1 MSANSIVE
9 RFAELT
15 EQYPQAEAL
24 VWLDDGERPGKSYT
38 RSELDEKASAIACG
52 LDSLDNFRNAAEKF
66 VILVMPEDG
75 PGIFPAVLGV
85 FYAGGTVVPQ
95 PFANTAEQLLAVAED
110 AHACLIITSRSGLD
124 DLKERIPDGPAI
136 LAWED
141 LAESG
146 GALRKNPD
154 PDSLAYIAYTSG
166 SLSQPHGVCFSHK
179 VLASECA
186 LFAEAFG
193 MDKAPG
199 VNWMPLHHISGLVCN
214 GFNQIYA
221 GPLFVCMSPQ
231 SFAKKPSRLFQ
242 AISKYKAG
250 LTILAASLMA
260 LCSKI
265 PDGELEG
272 VDLSCLHTVI
282 EGGEPLQ
289 RHIGDA
295 FLEKLMPYGLKPDI
309 ITACWG
315 QTEACGLLSYCRL
328 HYAEVDADAMAH
340 GIVKPGDFS
349 VASCGTPTEDT
360 ELAIVDLN
368 SGKRCLEDNVIGEFW
383 VRCGRVASGYFNND
397 ADTEY
402 YFKAKLDG
410 ETWLRTGDIGFKRDN
425 ILYVTGRSK
434 EMIKVSDRCIFPVD
448 VEQVAAK
455 ASPVFAGISAAFGIS
470 GDFESVVLA
479 AETDD
484 MSETEF
490 KAEASKVR
498 LQAAVELRIEIAYIL
513 SVPHGAIPRADL
525 GKVKRT
531 GCKEA
536 YLSGDLDI
544 RFVSRVLRVS
554 ENVPPGAQN
563 SLPAKNCASAPGGV
577 SADDEHIR
585 KTAAKYEDIIFSRLA
600 AELEIDKGILQSD
613 ISFADTGLS
622 SAGAMRVSAFLEE
635 MTGVSVSPALMWSYP
650 TPRRL
655 ALFLAGADDSAF
667 MAESCNN
674 ASEVLCKPAKDDAYE
689 KAIAVIGMAC
699 RYPGGINDLGSF
711 REKQRGGCEEV
722 TPFPLRRRLLLGEPL
737 SGKLYNGHYIHD
749 IDRFDAAWFNLS
761 EFEAAQLDPQQR
773 LALELSAECLE
784 NAGIDPFSLKGSR
797 TGVFIGACYSGLQ
810 SFHEQGGAWEL
821 AGNLLSMIAGRISY
835 HLGLIG
841 PAIVFDTACS
851 SGLTAIFEACRSL
864 YAGDCSMA
872 IAGGLSL
879 NIFLDWLRTSTD
891 IGMISESGRC
901 FTFDKRAC
909 GFGIGEGGGLVAL
922 KRFYDAKRDGDNILA
937 VVRGGA
943 INQDGASNGISAPNG
958 KSQEDVI
965 AKALENSGLEPDNID
980 YVEAH
985 GTGTQLGD
993 PIELMALSHAYK
1005 TASRKE
1011 PLSIGSVKT
1020 LLGHT
1025 EAASGAAG
1033 FISAVLGIIHKEYP
1047 ASCNFSEPTEF
1058 ADWTGMKVQP
1068 AGTSWQTEPGR
1079 KRRAGVSAFGLSGTN
1094 VHLIVEESDNAKLT
1108 PTRLDKRKP
1117 VLLRSGRTAS
1127 YGANIVEWRNCCS
1140 FGEELF
1146 ARRWHFT
1153 GLSSSSVTGGML
1165 KAGTLTESFSENVV
1179 YLAGMEMPEKECAAF
1194 IESARECIRSG
1205 GRMWLVTFGAQAV
1218 GGAGRLEHAA
1228 LCAIARCLNVE
1239 HPEVR
1244 CISLDLEENNTPEDA
1259 VRILERMSDSQ
1270 LHENEYAHRMADCGD
1285 GLLREFWY
1293 APRWAKNA
1301 LLAQPS
1307 PIDPDKDCREPH
1319 IIDRDPQLH
1328 FSDKGIYLITG
1339 GLGGLGLAVAE
1350 FLVSHGA
1357 RKLALVSRHGP
1368 SEHWQLEAL
1377 ARLKEAGCEFIVFK
1391 ADVADSMAMGA
1402 FISELENAGGL
1413 KGVFHLAAS
1422 FDLKLL
1428 RGVNEKDFTEVF
1440 RGKVQ
1445 GALTLHKLT
1454 ERLPLDYFVMF
1465 SSIAATLPSPGQAV
1479 YSAANAV
1486 LDALA
1491 AYRRHHGLPAQSLA
1505 WSSFTDGGIGARKY
1519 LDLIHRLDDGL
1530 SLHTIPFGMQL
1541 VEAALSTEAA
1551 SLIFTELDVRK
1562 WLDYYPQWR
1571 SSSMFA
1577 EYVKEAETVAASD
1590 FDAEKTVL
1598 DMVSS
1603 FIGRRLADYEK
1614 ESSFAELGFDSL
1626 MAVEMRNRL
1635 QHYTDKALPV
1645 TLLFS
1650 HPSPADL
1657 IFFLDGSKG
1666 PSEGIKAEPS
1676 SEEIA
1681 CASVKDVSVPRTL
1694 LAGGSEDKKAE
1705 SSRSLES
1712 DDKNA
1717 GSGMI
1722 AVIGLGC
1729 RLPGGIEGPEDF
1741 FEALCEKRDAVA
1753 VPDYSISS
1761 WRNLSGKPGGYLK
1774 DANMFDPEFFGMT
1787 LPEAKAC
1794 DPAQRFLLETSWQA
1808 LEDAGIDPEKLK
1820 GSNTGIFVGI
1830 SDSDFTEESWRRQE
1844 VSVWSGTGAQVSAA
1858 AGRIAYVLGTSGPAI
1873 VVNAACASGIVALHA
1888 ACKSLRSGECSMA
1901 VAGGV
1906 NFIMTLRGDEML
1918 DKVGIYSAS
1927 GHCYAFGEEADGFVR
1942 GEGCAA
1948 VILKPLEAALA
1959 DGDPIRAVIRGT
1971 AVNNDGKSNGFGV
1984 PNPKAQRAV
1993 IAQALHEAGLSGKD
2007 IDFAEG
2013 HGSATPLGDLIELES
2028 LDAELGSGRSCP
2040 LYLGSVKGNIGH
2052 TEGAAG
2058 MVGFVKAVLCLEHGR
2073 LAPSLYGG
2081 KPNEKFSWDNI
2092 KLCGDT
2098 LELSEISAKAEG
2110 ASYFAGISAFG
2121 LTGTN
2126 AHAII
2131 ESWADKHEHKTPRK
2145 FSRINLNGT
2154 GSLLYETAWREC
2166 ARTAAKRDLPGAYSI
2181 IYSPSSQPLA
2191 EALKAKLNSEGA
2203 GEIKTVALS
2212 EQVSASSADFAG
2224 SGYVILIGPDCR
2236 KASGMEARRI
2246 SSERAQ
2252 DADQFVKFAFRLL
2265 KNAGNEPEIMIVT
2278 RGIWNK
2284 GGDIRVKSRCGEAW
2298 GIGRCIFSEAPNRKI
2313 RLCDTGLAA
2322 EQAASAIAE
2331 EIPFD
2336 ECQVILNEK
2345 RLAFKLLRAES
2356 APIGKEVFKAG
2367 YCLISG
2373 GTGALGRALCRR
2385 LAETAECLVVWK
2397 RSYPSEEEFKFVEQL
2412 PCRAEFF
2419 ISSPEE
2425 LGEKMRYL
2433 RTAYGTD
2440 IVWDVFHLAGAIEDN
2455 FIGNMSEES
2464 FDRVVNVKRC
2474 FLEALEESRLKLG
2487 RIVLFSALSSVL
2499 GGAGQA
2505 NYAAGNAYLDVW
2517 GIQNGALCMNWG
2529 PINAGIG
2536 ASRSEEM
2543 HRHAEKLGI
2552 YDMDIDEALNLLPGL
2567 CCTDLEQNS
2576 VCAAALDFKAMS
2588 RWVPDKLKGLL
2599 GDLLDSEAEEPQA
2612 VSMTYDEALKLIAD
2626 SIDKITG
2633 ARTEDYNKTF
2643 GDLGFSSLDSIEMRN
2658 LLSKALHFDLPAT
2671 ICFDYPSPEIL
2682 AKFICDKQPDNQVSP
2697 SAEQASPS
2705 AEQAQLPSGKDD
2717 SLSDEPI
2724 AVAGMA
2730 CRLPGC
2736 ESPEELFKLLEAG
2749 TDPLE
2754 EIPLSRWDISKYYS
2768 AEPAPGKMVCR
2779 RGGFLKDIDIFDA
2792 ERFGISP
2799 REAKFMDPQ
2808 QRIMLETASEAVA
2821 ASGAPV
2827 SDWSGTKTG
2836 VYLGMSAHDY
2846 TDILKKRGTFE
2857 AWAATGNSLASAS
2870 GRIAYVLGLEG
2881 PAMTV
2886 DTACSSSLL
2895 AVHLACESL
2904 RRGECQA
2911 AIAGG
2916 VNLLLD
2922 PDNSIFMSS
2931 LQALSPTSCCHV
2943 FSEKA
2948 DGYVRSEGCAAVF
2961 LMRLS
2966 EAEKRGLH
2974 IYAVIKGTAV
2984 SQDGRSSGFSAP
2996 RGPAQ
3001 EVAMREALERSG
3013 AGIIDFVEAHG
3024 VGTQLGDPIEMRSIG
3039 AVFGKDRQDKLPV
3052 GALKSNIGHTE
3063 AASGAA
3069 ALIKAI
3075 MEIRHKRVTPNLH
3088 FEVPNPFIAWDELNV
3103 RAVTSSENISE
3114 REAPVR
3120 AGVNAFGIT
3129 GTNVCVIAEEYKD
3142 GSCSSCEHKL
3152 SAGIPETYS
3161 RIALASACAED
3172 IEGMRDHV
3180 RKARQALSSGTVYCP
3195 EGTSGPYRFA
3205 AVLEADDADEL
3216 LSGAETL
3223 LESGRDMPHRDELP
3237 AGIYMGKAAD
3247 ATEPVMLFTGQGS
3260 QYGGMGKELYSSVP
3274 SFANSLNALL
3284 DRETLDV
3291 MFGDDEEKL
3300 ALPQYAQL
3308 SIYAMGVSLFKL
3320 WKELGVSPCAVLGHS
3335 LGEFVAACSASV
3347 FSDEEGLKIVRERA
3361 RLMKELP
3368 CGAMAAVW
3376 AGESKTKELIG
3387 SRPLFISAVNSPL
3400 NCVVSGLP
3408 DDIDDFLEEL
3418 KEAKAHF
3425 TKLPAFIAG
3434 HSPMLTPVLGDFSEF
3449 VGKLEYAHPACP
3461 YISAVTGQCEKDL
3474 GGSYWTK
3481 HLQATVRFADAMKC
3495 AKDFGHVF
3503 IEIGA
3508 QPALSAMG
3516 AVCLLG
3522 GEQIFL
3528 PSLRPGRSEMLT
3540 LLQSLSAA
3548 FAAGVSVDWKKASA
3562 MAAAYDERIEA
3573 ASRVSCGE
3581 AVPAKDRKGIS
3592 CWFDDSLAPSV
3603 VDRRAREQGLPEL
3616 DDDLAAPEQV
3626 MEERQDYAGAEY
3638 ACYDDIPDGDFRSL
3652 FQEKLAVH
3660 GEPEKSS
3667 LRWVWIGEEDSVV
3680 KAEIAASALA
3690 RGMALEF
3697 DGTGDMFVFSAAGCL
3712 DSEKRVAELLAKV
3725 KEAAAANATLALV
3738 CRHEPGFEPANSA
3751 LWAAARACAVEYPQM
3766 SIKCVFCGEG
3776 LQTGAEMVRCLHWA
3790 IGHKDLAAENELVF
3804 ERGGDNG
3811 EPLEVSALRLRSW
3824 ERPIEGSVDLSEGT
3838 FVITGGTGGLGAALA
3853 AYLAEQGARNIVA
3866 ISRQRPMPGEFA
3878 ERIAEAGAELAV
3890 VHADVSDSEA
3900 LREALAPYLDD
3911 IRGIFHLAG
3920 TADPALVPEQTPE
3933 RLHNVFKKA
3942 KAAQALHEISSLCRK
3957 DKGGLEFFVMYSSVG
3972 CSMPSPGQSTYA
3984 AANGYLEG
3992 LAQLR
3997 RSQGLPASVIAWPL
4011 VSGRGMTADYPQW
4024 RRLLAT
4030 GMGAVSP
4037 ECVCRITLDS
4047 LAAQEQ
4053 GEMSGGITGC
4063 WNLGHVL
4070 IVLPLEVSAWFN
4082 YYPSWRGLSLLSGLA
4097 EADTPAAETAMPLD
4111 KEQIVKAVY
4120 EEAAACLGYSDGS
4133 KLSRNKAFRDLGLDS
4148 LMAVELSGRLNRR
4161 LGVKLS
4167 AVAAFDYPD
4176 INALS
4181 EYLQGILGAS
4191 KPEHDGQA
4199 ASAAEA
4205 VSAGNI
4211 SVMAQDGGYD
4221 PPVVIGMACRFPGGS
4236 DCDEYWQELLEGRDA
4251 ITEVPLSRFDI
4262 NKWYD
4267 PNPGVVGKTN
4277 CRYGGFLDSIETDY
4291 EFFGISKAEAEAM
4304 DPHQGV
4310 LLETVWEAL
4319 ENAGIAPSELSG
4331 ASAGVYAAVSNG
4343 DFQSYKI
4350 DLDNINAWT
4359 GTGGMPSVIAGRI
4372 SYVLGLTGPSMTTDT
4387 ACSSSL
4393 TALHLACRAL
4403 DDCDCDMAIVG
4414 GVNVI
4419 LSPYGHVFHSRLGGM
4434 APDGKCR
4441 AFDADACGLVRSEGC
4456 GVVVVK
4462 KLSRALADHNRIL
4475 AVIRGTAVNHD
4486 GRSNGLT
4493 APNAERQKDVMR
4505 KALKRARLSPADIDY
4520 LEAHG
4525 TGTQLGDQIEMQSIE
4540 EVYGKEH
4547 LGKKLIVGS
4556 VKSNIGH
4563 CEGAAGM
4570 SSLIKAILAMRAKLV
4585 PRNIHF
4591 HKLNPNIPA
4600 DIHVLLPQ
4608 ENVPWFKAEDAG
4620 PRRAAVSAF
4629 GISGTNA
4636 HVILEECNKQG

>member
-9 RFAELT
+9 RFTELVK
-15 EQYPQAEAL
+15 QDPQAQAI
-24 VWLDDGERPGKSYT
+24 VWLDDGERPGESYT
-38 RSELDEKASAIACG
+38 RSELDEKAAAIAYA
-52 LDSLDNFRNAAEKF
+52 LDSLDNFRNADEKL
-66 VILVMPEDG
+66 VLMVMPEDG
-75 PGIFPAVLGV
+75 PGAFPAAFGV
-85 FYAGGTVVPQ
+85 FYAGGAIVPL
-95 PFANTAEQLLAVAED
+95 PFAYTAEQILAVVSD
-110 AHACLIITSRSGLD
+110 TCTQIIITSRSGLD
-124 DLKERIPDGPAI
+124 DLKERIPSGPVI

-146 GALRKNPD
+146 GALRKCPD

-166 SLSQPHGVCFSHK
+166 SVSNPRGVCFTHK
-179 VLASECA
+179 VLIDECA
-186 LFAEAFG
+186 MFSEIFE
-193 MDKAPG
+193 MDKAPC
-199 VNWMPLHHISGLVCN
+199 VNWMPLYHISGLVC
-214 GFNQIYA
+214 GGMNQIYA
-221 GPLFVCMSPQ
+221 GELFVCMSPP
-231 SFAKKPSRLFQ
+231 SFTKKPSRLFK
-242 AISKYKAG
+242 AVSKYRGG
-250 LTILAASLMA
+250 LIILGASLMA
-260 LCSKI
+260 MCSKI
-265 PDGELEG
+265 PDEELEG
-272 VDLSCLHTVI
+272 ADLSCLKNII

-289 RHIGDA
+289 RHVSDA
-295 FLEKLMPYGLKPDI
+295 FLKKLMPCGLKPDI
-309 ITACWG
+309 IVSCWG
-315 QTEACGLLSYCRL
+315 QTEACGLVSYCRL
-328 HYAEVDADAMAH
+328 SYAEVDAESIAH
-340 GIVKPGDFS
+340 GVIAPGDFP
-349 VASCGTPTEDT
+349 VASCGTPSEDT
-360 ELAIVDLN
+360 EVAIVDLN
-368 SGKRCLEDNVIGEFW
+368 SGKRIEEDNVIGEFW
-383 VRCGRVASGYFNND
+383 VKCSRVASGYYRKDAETEFYFN
-397 ADTEY
+397 
-402 YFKAKLDG
+402 AKLDG
-410 ETWLRTGDIGFKRDN
+410 ESWLNSGDMGFKRDN

-434 EMIKVSDRCIFPVD
+434 EMIKVSDRCIFPAD
-448 VEQVAAK
+448 VERAAAK
-455 ASPVFAGISAAFGIS
+455 ASPVFSGISAAFGVS
-470 GDFESVVLA
+470 GDFESIVLV

-484 MSETEF
+484 ISEEEF

-498 LQAAVELRIEIAYIL
+498 LQAAKELRVEIAAIL
-513 SVPHGAIPRADL
+513 SVPHDAIPRVSF
-525 GKVKRT
+525 GKVKRS

-536 YLSGDLDI
+536 YLAGDLDI
-544 RFVSRVLRVS
+544 RYVS
-554 ENVPPGAQN
+554 EALRFAGKAPETVKEGSPGEKCPRAG
-563 SLPAKNCASAPGGV
+563 ASASTP
-577 SADDEHIR
+577 ADDEHTR
-585 KTAAKYEDIIFSRLA
+585 KAAAKYEKIILSRLA
-600 AELEIDKGILQSD
+600 AELEIEGEISQSD
-613 ISFADTGLS
+613 ASFADMGLS
-622 SAGAMRVSAFLEE
+622 SAGAIRVSAFLEE
-635 MTGVSVSPALMWSYP
+635 MTGIAVSPALMWSYP

-655 ALFLAGADDSAF
+655 AFFLAGADEPAAAAGSCSNAAEAACASAADDS
-667 MAESCNN
+667 
-674 ASEVLCKPAKDDAYE
+674 YE
-689 KAIAVIGMAC
+689 KAVAVIGMAC
-699 RYPGGINDLGSF
+699 RFPGGIHDLGSF

-722 TPFPLRRRLLLGEPL
+722 IPFPLRRRLLIGEPL
-737 SGKLYNGHYIHD
+737 SGKLYKGHYIHD
-749 IDRFDAAWFNLS
+749 LDRFDAAWFGLS
-761 EFEAAQLDPQQR
+761 EFEAAQMDPQQR
-773 LALELSAECLE
+773 LALDLSAECLE

-797 TGVFIGACYSGLQ
+797 TGVFIGACYSGLHSSQ
-810 SFHEQGGAWEL
+810 EHDSAWEL
-821 AGNLLSMIAGRISY
+821 AGSLVSMIAGRVSY

-851 SGLTAIFEACRSL
+851 SGLTAIYEACRSL
-864 YAGDCSMA
+864 YLGDCSMA
-872 IAGGLSL
+872 IAGGISL

-891 IGMISESGRC
+891 IGMITESGRC

-909 GFGIGEGGGLVAL
+909 GFGVGEGGGLVAL

-965 AKALENSGLEPDNID
+965 SKALEMSGLEPGSID

-985 GTGTQLGD
+985 GTGTPLGD

-1005 TASRKE
+1005 TAERE
-1011 PLSIGSVKT
+1011 VPLAIGSVKT

-1033 FISAVLGIIHKEYP
+1033 LISAVLGLIHKEFP
-1047 ASCNFSEPTEF
+1047 ASCNFRYPTEF

-1068 AGTSWQTEPGR
+1068 PGTPWPSGQNH

-1094 VHLIVEESDNAKLT
+1094 VHLIVEESEDAKLA

-1127 YGANIVEWRNCCS
+1127 YGANIVEWRSCGG
-1140 FGEELF
+1140 FGEDVSPC
-1146 ARRWHFT
+1146 RWHFT
-1153 GLSSSSVTGGML
+1153 GLASSSVKEGML
-1165 KAGTLTESFSENVV
+1165 KAGTLTEKFSGNVV
-1179 YLAGMEMPEKECAAF
+1179 YLAGSEPLEKECAAF
-1194 IESARECIRSG
+1194 LVSAQECVRSG

-1218 GGAGRLEHAA
+1218 GGAGRIEHAP
-1228 LCAIARCLNVE
+1228 LWAIARCLNVE

-1244 CISLDLEENNTPEDA
+1244 CISLDLDENNTLEDA
-1259 VRILERMSDSQ
+1259 VRILERMGASQ
-1270 LHENEYAHRMADCGD
+1270 LNENEYVRRMADCGD

-1293 APRWAKNA
+1293 APRWARNA
-1301 LLAQPS
+1301 LLAQS
-1307 PIDPDKDCREPH
+1307 SLIDPDKDCRDPY
-1319 IIDRDPQLH
+1319 IIDRDPNLR
-1328 FSDKGIYLITG
+1328 FSSNGIYLITG

-1350 FLVSHGA
+1350 FLASHGA

-1368 SEHWQLEAL
+1368 KEPWQHEAL
-1377 ARLKEAGCEFIVFK
+1377 ARLKEAGCEFIVRA
-1391 ADVADSMAMGA
+1391 ADAADSVAMGA
-1402 FISELENAGGL
+1402 FISELESAGGL

-1422 FDLKLL
+1422 FDLKLM
-1428 RGVNEKDFTEVF
+1428 RGLNEKDFADIF
-1440 RGKVQ
+1440 HGKVH

-1465 SSIAATLPSPGQAV
+1465 SSIAASLPSPGQAV
-1479 YSAANAV
+1479 YAAANAA

-1491 AYRRHHGLPAQSLA
+1491 AYRHHHGLPAQALA

-1519 LDLIHRLDDGL
+1519 LDLIKRLDDGL
-1530 SLHTIPFGMQL
+1530 SLHTVPFGMQL
-1541 VEAALSTEAA
+1541 LEAAISTDAP
-1551 SLIFTELDVRK
+1551 SLIFTELNVKK

-1571 SSSMFA
+1571 GTSMFA
-1577 EYVKEAETVAASD
+1577 EYVKMNEAAPEAAPD
-1590 FDAEKTVL
+1590 FDAEKTVMEL
-1598 DMVSS
+1598 VSA
-1603 FIGRRLADYEK
+1603 FLGRRLADNEK
-1614 ESSFAELGFDSL
+1614 ESSFADLGFDSL

-1657 IFFLDGSKG
+1657 IYFLDGGKEA
-1666 PSEGIKAEPS
+1666 SEGIKAEPS
-1676 SEEIA
+1676 AEGIA
-1681 CASVKDVSVPRTL
+1681 CASDKAAERESSA
-1694 LAGGSEDKKAE
+1694 AGEPAGNKAE
-1705 SSRSLES
+1705 SSDSEAS
-1712 DDKNA
+1712 DEKSA
-1717 GSGMI
+1717 ESGMI

-1741 FEALCEKRDAVA
+1741 FEALCGKREAIA

-1761 WRNLSGKPGGYLK
+1761 WRSLSGKPGGYLK
-1774 DANMFDPEFFGMT
+1774 DANKFDPEFFGMT
-1787 LPEAKAC
+1787 VPESKAC
-1794 DPAQRFLLETSWQA
+1794 DPAQRFLLETAWQA
-1808 LEDAGIDPEKLK
+1808 LEDAGIEPDKLK
-1820 GSNTGIFVGI
+1820 GRDAGIFVGI
-1830 SDSDFTEESWRRQE
+1830 SDTDFTEESWRRQE

-1873 VVNAACASGIVALHA
+1873 VVNAACASGLVALHA
-1888 ACKSLRSGECSMA
+1888 ACQSLRAGECSMA
-1901 VAGGV
+1901 LAAGV

-1918 DKVGIYSAS
+1918 DKVGIFSAS
-1927 GHCYAFGEEADGFVR
+1927 GHCYAFGDKADGFVR

-1948 VILKPLEAALA
+1948 VVLKPLEAALA
-1959 DGDPIRAVIRGT
+1959 DGDPVRAVIRGT
-1971 AVNNDGKSNGFGV
+1971 AVNNDGHGNGFGV

-1993 IAQALHEAGLSGKD
+1993 IAQVLHEAGLSGKD
-2007 IDFAEG
+2007 IDFVEG

-2040 LYLGSVKGNIGH
+2040 LYVGSVKGNIGH

-2058 MVGFVKAVLCLEHGR
+2058 MVGLVKAVLCLEHGR

-2081 KPNEKFSWDNI
+2081 TPNKEFSWDNI
-2092 KLCGDT
+2092 RLCGET
-2098 LELSEISAKAEG
+2098 LELSDISAKAPG
-2110 ASYFAGISAFG
+2110 ASYLAGISAFG

-2126 AHAII
+2126 AHAVI
-2131 ESWADKHEHKTPRK
+2131 ESRPEKHEHKKPRK
-2145 FSRINLNGT
+2145 FKRINLNGPDN
-2154 GSLLYETAWREC
+2154 LLYEAAWREC
-2166 ARTAAKRDLPGAYSI
+2166 PRAEAKTRISDRPGYAI
-2181 IYSPSSQPLA
+2181 IYAPSSQPLA
-2191 EALKAKLNSEGA
+2191 EMLAAKLNSAGA
-2203 GEIKTVALS
+2203 GAAETVALS
-2212 EQVSASSADFAG
+2212 EKAPADFTD
-2224 SGYVILIGPDCR
+2224 SRYVFLIGPDCR
-2236 KASGMEARRI
+2236 KASGMEARRKA
-2246 SSERAQ
+2246 SERAME
-2252 DADQFVKFAFRLL
+2252 ADQFVKFAFRML
-2265 KNAGNEPEIMIVT
+2265 KNTGDDSEIMIVT
-2278 RGIWNK
+2278 RGVWKK
-2284 GGDIRVKSRCGEAW
+2284 GGDMRVKSRCGEVW
-2298 GIGRCIFSEAPNRKI
+2298 GLGRCQFSEFPNRKL

-2322 EQAASAIAE
+2322 EQAASALAE
-2331 EIPFD
+2331 EIPCD
-2336 ECQVILNEK
+2336 DCQVRLEDK
-2345 RLAFKLLRAES
+2345 RLAFRLERASSLNGNEEDL
-2356 APIGKEVFKAG
+2356 KTG

-2373 GTGALGRALCRR
+2373 GTGALGRALCQR
-2385 LAETAECLVVWK
+2385 LAENAECLVLWK
-2397 RSYPSEEEFKFVEQL
+2397 RSYPTEEEFKFAEEL

-2425 LGEKMRYL
+2425 LGEKLGQL
-2433 RTAYGTD
+2433 RKAYGTD
-2440 IVWDVFHLAGAIEDN
+2440 IVWDIFHLAGTIEDN

-2464 FDRVVNVKRC
+2464 FDRVVNAKRC

-2499 GGAGQA
+2499 GGAGQS
-2505 NYAAGNAYLDVW
+2505 NYDAGNAYLDVW
-2517 GIQNGALCMNWG
+2517 GIQNGAICVNWG

-2536 ASRSEEM
+2536 ARRSEEM
-2543 HRHAEKLGI
+2543 RRHTVKLGI
-2552 YDMDIDEALNLLPGL
+2552 YDMDLDDALNLLPSL
-2567 CCTDLEQNS
+2567 CSADLDQNGIC
-2576 VCAAALDFKAMS
+2576 VAALDFRAMS
-2588 RWVPDKLKGLL
+2588 KWVPDKLKGLL
-2599 GDLLDSEAEEPQA
+2599 GELLDSEEEKAQA
-2612 VSMTYDEALKLIAD
+2612 LSMTYDDVLKLIAD
-2626 SIDKITG
+2626 SIAKITG
-2633 ARTEDYNKTF
+2633 TRSDDDNQTF

-2658 LLSKALHFDLPAT
+2658 LLSKALHCDLPAT
-2671 ICFDYPSPEIL
+2671 ICFDYPAPKNL
-2682 AKFICDKQPDNQVSP
+2682 AKFVCEKLSANQAKPSVEQEKP
-2697 SAEQASPS
+2697 SAEQAALS
-2705 AEQAQLPSGKDD
+2705 AGKG
-2717 SLSDEPI
+2717 SCWYEEPI

-2736 ESPEELFKLLEAG
+2736 DSPEELFSLLESG

-2754 EIPLSRWDISKYYS
+2754 DIPLSRWDIRKYYS

-2779 RGGFLKDIDIFDA
+2779 RGGFLKDIDIFDT

-2799 REAKFMDPQ
+2799 REAKYMDPQ
-2808 QRIMLETASEAVA
+2808 QRIMLEMAAEAVA
-2821 ASGAPV
+2821 SSGAPLP
-2827 SDWSGTKTG
+2827 SWSGTKTG
-2836 VYLGMSAHDY
+2836 VYLGMCAHDY
-2846 TDILKKRGTFE
+2846 TDIIKKRGSFE
-2857 AWAATGNSLASAS
+2857 AWAATGNSFASAS

-2904 RRGECQA
+2904 RRGECSA

-2916 VNLLLD
+2916 VNIMLD
-2922 PDNSIFMSS
+2922 PDNSVLMSS
-2931 LQALSPTSCCHV
+2931 LQALSPTSACHV

-2966 EAEKRGLH
+2966 DAQKLGLH

-3013 AGIIDFVEAHG
+3013 AGMVDFVEAHG
-3024 VGTQLGDPIEMRSIG
+3024 VGTQLGDPIEMGAID

-3075 MEIRHKRVTPNLH
+3075 MEIRHKRITANLH
-3088 FEVPNPFIAWDELNV
+3088 FETPNPFIAWDKLNV
-3103 RAVTSSENISE
+3103 RAASSAESLPE
-3114 REAPVR
+3114 REAPLR

-3129 GTNVCVIAEEYKD
+3129 GTNVCVIAEEYKGD
-3142 GSCSSCEHKL
+3142 SRMAAEPLDVSV
-3152 SAGIPETYS
+3152 PEKS
-3161 RIALASACAED
+3161 RFALAAALAED
-3172 IEGMRDHV
+3172 LEGMRDHV

-3347 FSDEEGLKIVRERA
+3347 FSEEEGLKIVRERA

-3434 HSPMLTPVLGDFSEF
+3434 HSPMLTPVIGDFSEF

-3461 YISAVTGQCEKDL
+3461 YISAVTGECEKDL
-3474 GGSYWTK
+3474 RGDYWTK
-3481 HLQATVRFADAMKC
+3481 HLQATVRFAEAMKR
-3495 AKDFGHVF
+3495 AKDFGNVF

-3522 GEQIFL
+3522 GEQLFL
-3528 PSLRPGRSEMLT
+3528 PSLRPGRGEMLT
-3540 LLQSLSAA
+3540 LLQSVSAA
-3548 FAAGVSVDWKKASA
+3548 FAAGVSVDWKKAEA
-3562 MAAAYDERIEA
+3562 LARAYSGRSEA
-3573 ASRVSCGE
+3573 HSCSSCG
-3581 AVPAKDRKGIS
+3581 ADSPAKERKGIS
-3592 CWFDDSLAPSV
+3592 CWFDDSLAPSA
-3603 VDRRAREQGLPEL
+3603 VDRRVREQGLPSDGDGAL
-3616 DDDLAAPEQV
+3616 PGSAPDLEAH
-3626 MEERQDYAGAEY
+3626 QDYAGAEY
-3638 ACYDDIPDGDFRSL
+3638 ENCDDIPDGDFRC
-3652 FQEKLAVH
+3652 LAKETLEVR
-3660 GEPEKSS
+3660 GEPDKSS
-3667 LRWVWIGEEDSVV
+3667 SSWVWLGPEEGGVR
-3680 KAEIAASALA
+3680 AEIAEAAADLGISL
-3690 RGMALEF
+3690 GFE
-3697 DGTGDMFVFSAAGCL
+3697 GTGDLVVFSAAGCA
-3712 DSEKRVAELLAKV
+3712 ETERRVYELIDAV
-3725 KEAAAANATLALV
+3725 KSAAAANASFALL
-3738 CRHEPGFEPANSA
+3738 CCHEPGLEPAQSA
-3751 LWAAARACAVEYPQM
+3751 LWAAARACAVEYPNI
-3766 SIKCVFCGEG
+3766 SIKSVFCGQWLES
-3776 LQTGAEMVRCLHWA
+3776 GAEIMRCLQMA
-3790 IGHKDLAAENELVF
+3790 FCHKDLAAENELLF
-3804 ERGGDNG
+3804 ERGENG
-3811 EPLEVSALRLRSW
+3811 HNLEISALRMKSCA
-3824 ERPIEGSVDLSEGT
+3824 RPAESSADLSEGT
-3838 FVITGGTGGLGAALA
+3838 FVITGGTGGLGASLA
-3853 AYLAEQGARNIVA
+3853 AYLAERGARKIVA
-3866 ISRQRPMPGEFA
+3866 ISRQRPMPDEFA
-3878 ERIAEAGAELAV
+3878 SRIAEAGAELAV
-3890 VHADVSDSEA
+3890 LHADVSDPAA
-3900 LREALAPYLDD
+3900 LLEALAPYLDD
-3911 IRGIFHLAG
+3911 VRGIFHLAG
-3920 TADPALVPEQTPE
+3920 TADPALVPDQTPE
-3933 RLHNVFKKA
+3933 RLHEVFKKA
-3942 KAAQALHEISSLCRK
+3942 KAAQALHEISSLCREG
-3957 DKGGLEFFVMYSSVG
+3957 KGGLEFFVMYSSVG

-3997 RSQGLPASVIAWPL
+3997 LSQGLPASVVAWPL

-4030 GMGAVSP
+4030 GMGAVSS
-4037 ECVCRITLDS
+4037 ECVCRITLS
-4047 LAAQEQ
+4047 ALASQAEA
-4053 GEMSGGITGC
+4053 GAPASIAGC

-4070 IVLPLEVSAWFN
+4070 IVLPLEISAWLN
-4082 YYPSWRGLSLLSGLA
+4082 YYPSWQGLSLLSGLA
-4097 EADTPAAETAMPLD
+4097 GTEVMASETGMPLG
-4111 KEQIVKAVY
+4111 KEDVLKAVY

-4133 KLSRNKAFRDLGLDS
+4133 VLSRTKAFRDLGMDS
-4148 LMAVELSGRLNRR
+4148 LMAVELSNRLNRR
-4161 LGVKLS
+4161 LNVKLS
-4167 AVAAFDYPD
+4167 AVATFDYPD
-4176 INALS
+4176 IASLS
-4181 EYLQGILGAS
+4181 EYLQGILAVDEDS
-4191 KPEHDGQA
+4191 R
-4199 ASAAEA
+4199 AAEEKHA
-4205 VSAGNI
+4205 VSL
-4211 SVMAQDGGYD
+4211 SDDYD
-4221 PPVVIGMACRFPGGS
+4221 PPVVIGMACRFPGSS
-4236 DCDEYWQELLEGRDA
+4236 DCDEYWQELMEGRDA
-4251 ITEVPLSRFDI
+4251 ITEVPPSRFDI
-4262 NKWYD
+4262 NEWYD
-4267 PNPGVVGKTN
+4267 PNPGVVGKTC

-4291 EFFGISKAEAEAM
+4291 EFFGIAKAEADVM

-4331 ASAGVYAAVSNG
+4331 TSAGVYAAVSNN

-4350 DLDNINAWT
+4350 DLENINAWT

-4372 SYVLGLTGPSMTTDT
+4372 SYILGLTGPAIMTDT

-4403 DDCDCDMAIVG
+4403 DDGDCDMAIVG

-4456 GVVVVK
+4456 GVVIVK
-4462 KLSRALADHNRIL
+4462 KLSRALADKNRIL
-4475 AVIRGTAVNHD
+4475 AVIKGTAVNHD

-4493 APNAERQKDVMR
+4493 APNAERQKEVMR
-4505 KALKRARLSPADIDY
+4505 KALQRACLDPADVGY

-4525 TGTQLGDQIEMQSIE
+4525 TGTPLGDQIEMQSIE
-4540 EVYGKEH
+4540 EVYGKAH
-4547 LGKKLIVGS
+4547 TGKKLIVGS
-4556 VKSNIGH
+4556 VKGNIGH

-4570 SSLIKAILAMRAKLV
+4570 SGLIKAILALRAKLV